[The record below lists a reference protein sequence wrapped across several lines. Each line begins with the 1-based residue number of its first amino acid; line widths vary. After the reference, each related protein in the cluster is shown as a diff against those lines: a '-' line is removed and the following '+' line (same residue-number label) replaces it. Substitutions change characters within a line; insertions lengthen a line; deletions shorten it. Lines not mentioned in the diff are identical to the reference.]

1 MKRIGRI
8 SELRVVE
15 AQQSGRCAGHPGG
28 LWEPTV
34 SRATW
39 CRFFIGA
46 EPGAEWE
53 FSDSNRGGTTGI
65 LARPQNNSEGGLFVC
80 YESLQTRKERIMTG
94 DELRQSFLSFFA
106 ERGHATLPSAPLVPE
121 NDPTT
126 LFISAGMHPLVPYL
140 LGESHPQGRRLADV
154 QKCLR
159 TDDIEEVGD
168 SSHNTFFEMLGFWS
182 LGDYWKQDSLRW
194 TLEWFTRVVGLEQER
209 ISVTVF
215 AGDSD
220 APCDDE
226 ALEVWLSLGIPQRRI
241 YFLPKKD
248 NWWGPAGKTGPCGP
262 DSELFYDTGRPK
274 HGPDCQPGCHCGKYL
289 EIGNNVFMQYNKT
302 AQGTFEPLKQR
313 NIDVGLG
320 LERILSVV
328 LGTED
333 IYTTDLFKPIAQR
346 IQELRGHPANKTPLA
361 PEQEQRLIRI
371 VADHLRAVTFII
383 ADGVTPSNVEQGY
396 ICRRLIRRAVRCG
409 HELGIP
415 GPFTAEVAQTV
426 ITRYG
431 PIYLELEQWRETI
444 LTELTREEGRFGR
457 TLARGLKEFQK
468 MEEELGQRGETMV
481 LGEAVFHLFDTFGFP
496 PTLTAELAQ
505 EHGLSADLDS
515 FNVLF
520 KQHQERSRQAN
531 QGRFAGGLA
540 DHSEGTTHLH
550 TATHLLH
557 QALRDVLGTH
567 LRQMGS
573 NITPQRLRF
582 DFSHPKKLTLEE
594 IRRVEEIV
602 NRQLQRDLRVTMEVM
617 PLQQALDQGAL
628 AFFGERYGD
637 LVKVYKI
644 GDYSMEVCG
653 GPHVQHTG
661 GMGRFRITK
670 AESIGQGVQRVRAD
684 LVEGRE

>member
-1 MKRIGRI
+1 
-8 SELRVVE
+8 
-15 AQQSGRCAGHPGG
+15 
-28 LWEPTV
+28 
-34 SRATW
+34 
-39 CRFFIGA
+39 
-46 EPGAEWE
+46 
-53 FSDSNRGGTTGI
+53 
-65 LARPQNNSEGGLFVC
+65 
-80 YESLQTRKERIMTG
+80 MTG

-106 ERGHATLPSAPLVPE
+106 EREHAIIPSAPLMPE
-121 NDPTT
+121 NDPTA

-140 LGESHPQGRRLADV
+140 LGESHPKGRRLVNV

-168 SSHNTFFEMLGFWS
+168 ISHNTFFEMLGFWS
-182 LGDYWKQDSLRW
+182 LGDYWKQDSQRW
-194 TLEWFTRVVGLEQER
+194 TLEWFTKVLGLEQER

-220 APCDDE
+220 APRDDE
-226 ALEVWLSLGIPQRRI
+226 AVQVWLSLGIPQERI
-241 YFLPKKD
+241 YYMPKKD

-262 DSELFYDTGRPK
+262 DSELFYDTGRPA
-274 HGPDCQPGCHCGKYL
+274 HGPGCQPGCSCGKYI

-302 AQGTFEPLKQR
+302 AEGTFEPLKQR

-320 LERILSVV
+320 LERTLCVV

-333 IYTTDLFKPIAQR
+333 VFETDLFAPIVQR
-346 IQELRGHPANKTPLA
+346 IHELRERQGSKTALPGD
-361 PEQEQRLIRI
+361 QEQRLTRI
-371 VADHLRAVTFII
+371 IADHVRAATFVI

-396 ICRRLIRRAVRCG
+396 ICRRLIRRAVRSG

-415 GPFTAEVAQTV
+415 GPFTAEVAQAV
-426 ITRYG
+426 IARYG
-431 PIYLELEQWRETI
+431 PIYPELEQRQTTI
-444 LTELTREEGRFGR
+444 LNELAREEERFGK

-468 MEEELGQRGETMV
+468 LEEGLRQRGETV
-481 LGEAVFHLFDTFGFP
+481 IPGEAVFRLFDTFGFP

-505 EHGLSADLDS
+505 ERGLSADLDG
-515 FNVLF
+515 FNTLF

-531 QGRFAGGLA
+531 QKKFAGGLA
-540 DHSEGTTHLH
+540 DHSERTTQLH

-567 LRQMGS
+567 VRQLGS
-573 NITPQRLRF
+573 NITPERLRF
-582 DFSHPKKLTLEE
+582 DFSHPKKLTPEE

-602 NRQLQRDLRVTMEVM
+602 NRQIQRDLQTTMEVM

-661 GMGRFRITK
+661 DMGHFHITK
-670 AESIGQGVQRVRAD
+670 VETIGQGVQRVRAD
-684 LVEGRE
+684 LVEVEAAQSR